1 MKENN
6 IWNKVLK
13 IGTIIILLMGI
24 IYFFVSYSQLKYS
37 YYREA
42 FSGIDN
48 VRTIGKLEDNSVI
61 VQEFQANGEYIKG
74 IELEFANYG
83 YTPQG
88 QINVLVEND
97 DIVFANET
105 IDAAM
110 LPDSSTYYVNFG
122 GRKKIDQKSVIRIEI
137 VAKNIGRDSTLTLW
151 MRDKYQGTS
160 LLLDNKSIEGTLVMI
175 PDEYVEGN
183 FVPKYVLTI
192 GILLLCWILFI
203 LYEKKIEKQGE
214 KNAGTEIVHIFDNYY
229 FLLSQ
234 LVSRDFKTKYR
245 RSYLGIMWSLL
256 SPIFMMIIVSSVF
269 SFVFRFDIENFPVY
283 LILGQITFSVF
294 SEATQ
299 IAGTTI
305 TGAGQLIKKVYLPKY
320 IFPLSKVTF
329 SFVNFMLSFVAA
341 FGVMAFYGI
350 KPSINML
357 FLPLWIIE
365 FYIFTL
371 GFSMLLSAAMVFF
384 RDIQHLYSLIVL
396 AWGYV
401 TPIFY
406 PVSSLSGWMQT
417 VMNFNPLYHY
427 IRYIREILL
436 YGNCPSLNLNI
447 LCLLMA
453 IVSFFIGATYFY
465 KKQRQFILYI

>member
-1 MKENN
+1 MREKN

-24 IYFFVSYSQLKYS
+24 IYFFVSYPQMKYS
-37 YYREA
+37 YYSED
-42 FSGIDN
+42 FSGVNN
-48 VRTIGKLEDNSVI
+48 VETIGKLGNDSVI
-61 VQEFQANGEYIKG
+61 VQEFQTNGEYIKG

-83 YTPQG
+83 YTPEG
-88 QINVLVEND
+88 KINIRVENKGTVLAD
-97 DIVFANET
+97 ET
-105 IDAAM
+105 IDAKL

-122 GRKKIDQKSVIRIEI
+122 GRREIVKGSIVKIEI
-137 VAKNIGRDSTLTLW
+137 SAIDIGDDSTLTLW
-151 MRDKYQGTS
+151 MGEKCEGTS
-160 LLLDNKSIEGTLVMI
+160 LFVDNKSVEGTLAMI
-175 PDEYVEGN
+175 PDEYVDGN
-183 FVPKYVLTI
+183 FAPKYILAVGI
-192 GILLLCWILFI
+192 ILLSWVLFI
-203 LYEKKIEKQGE
+203 LYEKKADLKGK

-245 RSYLGIMWSLL
+245 RSYLGILWSLL

-329 SFVNFMLSFVAA
+329 SFVNFLLAFLAA

-350 KPSINML
+350 KPSVNIL

-365 FYIFTL
+365 YYIFTL
-371 GFSMLLSAAMVFF
+371 GLSMLLSAVMVFF
-384 RDIQHLYSLIVL
+384 RDVQHLYSLIIL

-417 VMNFNPLYHY
+417 AMNFNPLYHY
-427 IRYIREILL
+427 IQYIRTILL
-436 YGNCPSLNLNI
+436 YGNCPSLKLNGV
-447 LCLLMA
+447 CLLLA
-453 IVSFFIGATYFY
+453 ICSFFIGSRYFY
-465 KKQRQFILYI
+465 KKQKDFILYI